1 MGSPCSRSLLSKRSL
16 HSGRLVTYMTAPIA
30 NPTDFEA
37 WYRAVH
43 PRLVTLLA
51 ASTGDAELAREAA
64 DEALARA
71 FQRWEH
77 VSEMVSPT
85 GWTYKVS
92 LNVARRSARRRTLE
106 RRLLRRIRQHED
118 VPGPTG
124 ELWLIVADLAPRQ
137 RTAVLLR
144 HVGQLT
150 EQEIADV
157 MGVARG
163 TVSSTLR
170 SAYRRLGAALTAE
183 DCSLEEASR
192 D

>member
-1 MGSPCSRSLLSKRSL
+1 
-16 HSGRLVTYMTAPIA
+16 VTYEIVEPA
-30 NPTDFEA
+30 DLSEFEG
-37 WYRAVH
+37 WYRNEH

-51 ASTGDAELAREAA
+51 AATGDAELARDAA

-71 FQRWEH
+71 FEQWPR
-77 VSEMVSPT
+77 VCRMSSPT
-85 GWTYKVS
+85 GWTYAVG
-92 LNVARRSARRRTLE
+92 LNVARRHARRRALE
-106 RRLLRRIRQHED
+106 RRLLGRRREEL

-124 ELWLIVADLAPRQ
+124 ELWMVVADLPERQ

-150 EQEIADV
+150 EHEIADV

-170 SAYRRLGAALTAE
+170 SAYRRLGTTINRDE
-183 DCSLEEASR
+183 GCSKEASHG
-192 D
+192 